1 MIIFYN
7 GGKKASIMNG
17 NSCKV
22 KKSMNISPPLA
33 FKNPHHKNRV
43 GEMDPLS
50 SKTSE
55 IAGKWQFILFCAVN
69 PAFDEAKG
77 CLRVL

>member
-1 MIIFYN
+1 
-7 GGKKASIMNG
+7 
-17 NSCKV
+17 
-22 KKSMNISPPLA
+22 MNISPPLA